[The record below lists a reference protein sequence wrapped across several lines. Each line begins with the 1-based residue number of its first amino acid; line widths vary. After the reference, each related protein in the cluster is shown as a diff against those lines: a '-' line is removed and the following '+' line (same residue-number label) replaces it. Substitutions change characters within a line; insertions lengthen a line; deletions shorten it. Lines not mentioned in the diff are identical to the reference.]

1 MKQNQNKINII
12 LFNLGGPSD
21 LKSVP
26 SFLFNLFSD
35 ALIIRLPSFLRLCL
49 AWLISTLRTKKAQH
63 IYSLINGKSPIL
75 ENTEKQGKALLNA
88 LNKLGYNNVEI
99 HTVMR
104 YWNPRAKDVI
114 NNMKWDNDQETLLLP
129 LYPQYSTTTTL
140 SSMYEFISLM
150 KKKYPYFKYTK
161 IGCYPVL
168 PGLIQYYT
176 KAISNIILSHNLD
189 KPHILFSAHGL
200 PIEVIQDGD
209 PYQHHVQQTI
219 LAIKSQLELLHPQIF
234 AHECYQSKV
243 GPKKWLTPSTE
254 HLIEELSKQDENII
268 VAPIAFVSEHSETL
282 VELDIE
288 YKEIAHRYGAK
299 SYHRVATPDDDVC
312 FIRSLA
318 ELVST
323 TLDGK
328 NQDRYCSNFHDC
340 FCHAQLKNKGN
351 TYVKCAHN
359 FCFNDTSKKD

>member
-1 MKQNQNKINII
+1 MKQNQNKINVI

-21 LKSVP
+21 LKSVR
-26 SFLFNLFSD
+26 SFLFNLFNDS
-35 ALIIRLPSFLRLCL
+35 LIIRLPGFFRLCL

-88 LNKLGYNNVEI
+88 LSKLGYENVEI

-114 NNMKWDNDQETLLLP
+114 NTMEWNMNQETLLLS

-140 SSMYEFISLM
+140 SSMYEFISLAQ
-150 KKKYPYFKYTK
+150 KKYPNFKYTK
-161 IGCYPVL
+161 IGCYPIL

-176 KAISNIILSHNLD
+176 KAISNVISSNSLE

-200 PIEVIQDGD
+200 PIDVIQDGD

-219 LAIKSQLELLHPQIF
+219 LAIQSQLELLHSEIF
-234 AHECYQSKV
+234 TYECYQSKV
-243 GPKKWLTPSTE
+243 GLKKWLTPSTE
-254 HLIEELSKQDENII
+254 HLIQELSKQDKNII
-268 VAPIAFVSEHSETL
+268 VVPIAFVSEHSETL

-288 YKEIAHRYGAK
+288 YREIAHEYGAK
-299 SYHRVATPDDDVC
+299 SYHRIATPSDDEG
-312 FIRSLA
+312 FIQSLA
-318 ELVST
+318 QLISS
-323 TLDGK
+323 TLDEK
-328 NQDRYCSNFHDC
+328 NKDLYCSNSHNC

-351 TYVKCAHN
+351 SYVKCAHN
-359 FCFNDTSKKD
+359 FCFNNISEKK